1 MSDFDPYYQ
10 WLGIPIREQPAS
22 HYRLLGIPEFDGN
35 VDIIKAAAERQTI
48 YLRTMQAGEHAVLVA
63 DLLNEVSQARVTLLN
78 VDEKVSYDEG
88 LRKQQTKEQMVSF
101 DPYHKWLGIPS
112 EQQPPN
118 LYCLLGLPTFESDSD
133 VINAAA
139 ERQTIYLRTFQ
150 TGSQAKLAEQ
160 LLTEV
165 STARICLLNPR
176 DKGDYDQQLHMALAK
191 QPILKTPMQTDNST
205 ALKSRASASAIS
217 GQSLHS
223 KPTDAK
229 KSPREPTTKRATD
242 RGERTYT
249 VARPPGQKTPRS
261 MTTVWPIIQPA
272 KKPRW
277 QVLQEIWKR
286 PAVIGV
292 SVVGVIGVLVL
303 VISLIFSGDADPV
316 ASNTADLISVDM
328 AADKAAMEK
337 AAMDKAAMDKQGV
350 QHRTIRQSSLTL
362 SGHTDAISGVAF
374 SPDGRRLASA
384 SHDTTVRLW
393 DASSGDELFQLE
405 AHDEVAYGVAFSANA
420 QQLASA
426 SRDRTIKIWDVAT
439 RQELFTL
446 NDHRDRVFRLAF
458 SPDGKWLA
466 SASADSTVK
475 VWDVSTGWES
485 FIEQPRLT
493 LTGHVGRSRDVAFSS
508 DGQQLATA
516 GDDKTVRI
524 WDPATGR
531 QKLELQGHTAY
542 VVGVAFRPDGQRVA
556 SASHDATVKVWD
568 LSTGEDLLTLQGHDG
583 PVWGVAYSPDG
594 KRLASAGNDHTLRVW
609 DASTG
614 RELLTLS
621 GHTDSIFRVVFSPDG
636 KWLASASGDQTVKL
650 WNLESDTT
658 TPVAPFDTIQVKRKV
673 DLLGMLKP
681 SRDFLDS
688 RIQLKNGVLLT
699 PKWGAK
705 NAIVMIPYEPVPEE
719 YDINI
724 QLERK
729 GYDRFGFDFGIVM
742 GGKQALIS
750 MDGSS
755 KPAWCLH
762 RIDGLSIHDDDNPTR
777 KLGKRLHIGRRSDVT
792 IRIRSGRVTVLLNGE
807 TIIDW
812 KGRPEQ
818 FTLWDAL
825 QLPDSRSLF
834 FFSQAEFVIHELTL
848 TPISSR

>member
-1 MSDFDPYYQ
+1 M
-10 WLGIPIREQPAS
+10 
-22 HYRLLGIPEFDGN
+22 
-35 VDIIKAAAERQTI
+35 AA
-48 YLRTMQAGEHAVLVA
+48 
-63 DLLNEVSQARVTLLN
+63 
-78 VDEKVSYDEG
+78 
-88 LRKQQTKEQMVSF
+88 
-101 DPYHKWLGIPS
+101 
-112 EQQPPN
+112 
-118 LYCLLGLPTFESDSD
+118 
-133 VINAAA
+133 
-139 ERQTIYLRTFQ
+139 
-150 TGSQAKLAEQ
+150 
-160 LLTEV
+160 
-165 STARICLLNPR
+165 
-176 DKGDYDQQLHMALAK
+176 
-191 QPILKTPMQTDNST
+191 
-205 ALKSRASASAIS
+205 
-217 GQSLHS
+217 
-223 KPTDAK
+223 
-229 KSPREPTTKRATD
+229 
-242 RGERTYT
+242 
-249 VARPPGQKTPRS
+249 
-261 MTTVWPIIQPA
+261 VWPIIQPA

-277 QVLQEIWKR
+277 QVLQENWKR

-292 SVVGVIGVLVL
+292 SVVGVIGVLAL
-303 VISLIFSGDADPV
+303 LMSLMFSGDADDQ
-316 ASNTADLISVDM
+316 AGIDERA
-328 AADKAAMEK
+328 
-337 AAMDKAAMDKQGV
+337 V

-426 SRDRTIKIWDVAT
+426 SHDRTIKIWDVAT

-466 SASADSTVK
+466 SASADTTVK
-475 VWDVSTGWES
+475 VWDISTGWES
-485 FIEQPRLT
+485 FIEQPWLT

-531 QKLELQGHTAY
+531 QKLELLGHTAY

-658 TPVAPFDTIQVKRKV
+658 TPVAPFDTILVKRKV

-699 PKWGAK
+699 PKWPN

-792 IRIRSGRVTVLLNGE
+792 IRIRFGRVTVLLNDE